1 MKNALY
7 VFFSSILSEV
17 LWNPFFAS
25 WNENADMLNFLS
37 YCFCCVICV
46 RKWAWECCYAC
57 FIHCWD
63 SLATSQCPLWAM
75 ILDLAVFDPFW
86 HVFVMQPVH
95 TDPGRD
101 KCVRVYVYVCERE
114 SFATLS
120 FSWLLKA
127 VDWILSSYISVAL
140 ASVAGCAVISVRA
153 VTAAGDTVERVKI
166 WPASSITS
174 TWAMT
179 SSLSHVWKYFGSSR
193 SHFSAFNVWVVA
205 EYWFLID

>member
-1 MKNALY
+1 MLFICFSVLSCQKCFETLSLLPGMKMRICWISPRIAFAVSFVWESERESAVMHALY
-7 VFFSSILSEV
+7 TAGILW
-17 LWNPFFAS
+17 LHL
-25 WNENADMLNFLS
+25 NAHFG
-37 YCFCCVICV
+37 
-46 RKWAWECCYAC
+46 E
-57 FIHCWD
+57 
-63 SLATSQCPLWAM
+63 M

-95 TDPGRD
+95 TDSGRD
-101 KCVRVYVYVCERE
+101 KCVRVYVCERE

-174 TWAMT
+174 TWAP
-179 SSLSHVWKYFGSSR
+179 LER
-193 SHFSAFNVWVVA
+193 SDDIIPLPCVEVFWQQPFTFFSV
-205 EYWFLID
+205 